1 MESGT
6 ALFKHFSELRK
17 FISAFY
23 VRHFE
28 LDGSPIPDDDFVDDF
43 SLLKD
48 LLIRFDELWTTYEG
62 KYVYELMVIEGD
74 ARRFITDSISAES
87 VLALSHMQLP
97 AMAVEYN
104 EQRAKLLENIC

>member
-6 ALFKHFSELRK
+6 ALFNHFSELRR

-23 VRHFE
+23 LRHFE
-28 LDGSPIPDDDFVDDF
+28 LEGCGPDDEDFADEV

-48 LLIRFDELWTTYEG
+48 LLVRFDQLWTTYES

-74 ARRFITDSISAES
+74 ARRFIVESINAE
-87 VLALSHMQLP
+87 AIIGQNHMQLP
-97 AMAVEYN
+97 AMAD
-104 EQRAKLLENIC
+104 